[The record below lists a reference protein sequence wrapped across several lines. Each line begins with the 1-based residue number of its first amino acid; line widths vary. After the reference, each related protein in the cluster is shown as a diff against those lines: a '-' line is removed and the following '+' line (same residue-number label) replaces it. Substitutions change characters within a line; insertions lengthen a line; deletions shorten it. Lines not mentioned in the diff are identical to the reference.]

1 MLLSSCCQTVSCHK
15 AIAIAFLNIIFNNIS
30 NFWEGIIIIL
40 SHINE
45 VSKESVTVNDKAMIG
60 LGIFTKS
67 SQNEQHNST
76 KGLHQSA
83 SNQPVARS
91 PSPAA
96 NSRPTAPW
104 WCCRLVEVE
113 FKFEVEIEVE
123 IHQFVFEPSDVS
135 IEVTFRNGA
144 PAPSPMSG
152 TIWK

>member
-1 MLLSSCCQTVSCHK
+1 M
-15 AIAIAFLNIIFNNIS
+15 
-30 NFWEGIIIIL
+30 

-67 SQNEQHNST
+67 SQNEQHHST
-76 KGLHQSA
+76 KALHQSA
-83 SNQPVARS
+83 ANQPVARS
-91 PSPAA
+91 PSSAA

-104 WCCRLVEVE
+104 CCCRLVEVE
-113 FKFEVEIEVE
+113 LEFEFDVEVE

-144 PAPSPMSG
+144 PAPSPMSR
-152 TIWK
+152 TI